1 MKSNN
6 FVLKHFLM
14 NISESPI
21 IYYFKKRKVLSE
33 DEVLFLHNVFE
44 ELSFQE
50 GEIILNKGEICKYI
64 YFIEKGI
71 LKTYFTNEDGKEAI
85 NGIAIENNFCTSIS
99 SFINQLPSEE
109 TIKTLEKT
117 RLICINFR
125 NFKLLMERFPVYKEI
140 YIKILEDYLTF
151 MTWRVESVMLMN
163 SRQRYE
169 TLMKIYPKLFLK
181 ISNKDIAEYLAITPE
196 TLSRIKSQK

>member
-1 MKSNN
+1 M
-6 FVLKHFLM
+6 
-14 NISESPI
+14 
-21 IYYFKKRKVLSE
+21 SE
-33 DEVLFLHNVFE
+33 DEILYLHDVFE
-44 ELSFQE
+44 EKIFEE
-50 GEIILNKGEICKYI
+50 GEIILKKGEICKHI

-99 SFINQLPSEE
+99 SFINQVPSEE
-109 TIKTLEKT
+109 SIKTLEETK
-117 RLICINFR
+117 LIYINFR
-125 NFKLLMERFPVYKEI
+125 NFKHLTETYPVYQQI

-151 MTWRVESVMLMN
+151 LTWRVESVMLMN
-163 SRQRYE
+163 SKQRYE